1 MSNTIS
7 CILKL
12 YEWMRGG
19 GVGGAF
25 KNTWLWKHTQESGQ
39 KISRRL
45 VQDEFSQF
53 HAEDNLLLTVQVH
66 SFACV

>member
-1 MSNTIS
+1 
-7 CILKL
+7 
-12 YEWMRGG
+12 MRGG